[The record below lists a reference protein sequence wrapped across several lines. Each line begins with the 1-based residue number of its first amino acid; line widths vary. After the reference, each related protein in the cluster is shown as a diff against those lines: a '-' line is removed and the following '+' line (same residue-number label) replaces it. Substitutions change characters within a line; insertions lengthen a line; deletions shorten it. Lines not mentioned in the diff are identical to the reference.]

1 MHHPLPSRSQFIIGD
16 GQVTLGS
23 QIIKPNAKKVRP
35 LERGD
40 GVVAGFAGA
49 TADAMTLFER
59 LESKLDEHQETMR
72 ACVEMAKSWRM
83 DKYLRRLEAVMI
95 VVDKSGV
102 MVTLTGTG
110 DVISPAPCRPDDPE
124 CTDSIIGIGS
134 GGHFATAAARALI
147 DVEGLDAESIG
158 RKSMAVAADMCVYT
172 NHNFVSELLVN
183 VPAETPEEAQ
193 QRAEAAAA
201 AAPPK
206 EGEAPAD
213 AGSKE

>member
-172 NHNFVSELLVN
+172 NNNFVCETIT
-183 VPAETPEEAQ
+183 AEGANDQ
-193 QRAEAAAA
+193 
-201 AAPPK
+201 
-206 EGEAPAD
+206 PAD
-213 AGSKE
+213 AAPAKAADAAPQDEDGKA